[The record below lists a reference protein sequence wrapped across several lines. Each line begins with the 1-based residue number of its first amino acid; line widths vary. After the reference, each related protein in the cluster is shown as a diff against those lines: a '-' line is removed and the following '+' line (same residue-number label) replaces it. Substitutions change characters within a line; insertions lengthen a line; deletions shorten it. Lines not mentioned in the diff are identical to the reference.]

1 MVAQGVEP
9 WEPDS
14 SNTYSPNGAN
24 YRDHSMPQSLAAILV
39 HLVFSTKNREP
50 LIKPEIE
57 SELFPYMA
65 TTCQSENSPALII
78 NGTMDHVH
86 LLVLLGRKTSI
97 ADLVE
102 EVKSSS
108 SGWIKSKG
116 ADYRHFYWQ
125 AGYGAFSIGQS
136 GVNALKAYIANQ
148 KEHHRNKTF
157 QAEFRALLQRYKC
170 EYDERFVWD

>member
-1 MVAQGVEP
+1 
-9 WEPDS
+9 
-14 SNTYSPNGAN
+14 
-24 YRDHSMPQSLAAILV
+24 MPQSLAAILV
-39 HLVFSTKNREP
+39 HVIFSTKNRERF
-50 LIKPEIE
+50 IQPEIE

-65 TTCQSENSPALII
+65 TSCQSVNSPALLI

-86 LLVLLGRKTSI
+86 LLVNLGRKTAI

-116 ADYRHFYWQ
+116 PGYKNFYWQ

-136 GVNALKAYIANQ
+136 GVEALKEYIAKQ
-148 KEHHRNKTF
+148 KEHHRVRTF
-157 QAEFRALLQRYKC
+157 QEEYRDILLRYQLEC
-170 EYDERFVWD
+170 DERYVWD